1 MALDYKI
8 SVKGLIND
16 EKTGLKG
23 WRRCER
29 SKTIKSEITD
39 VFKIENEINLS
50 FRDSYRC
57 CSQGFTDRFDWLW
70 FQFFFPRFQI
80 LSWSMSVPDFL
91 KHKVSVYESLVLW
104 PNKTKHRLLKKIPNF
119 LILGTSEFFQY
130 RQIGLHF

>member
-1 MALDYKI
+1 MAFDYKI

-70 FQFFFPRFQI
+70 FQFFFSKVSNSKLVDVGPG
-80 LSWSMSVPDFL
+80 FL
-91 KHKVSVYESLVLW
+91 K
-104 PNKTKHRLLKKIPNF
+104 T
-119 LILGTSEFFQY
+119 
-130 RQIGLHF
+130 